1 MSLSRAS
8 SDKDRAR
15 LKLAVRRQVKAC
27 GGQESAA
34 SITRVGPQTLSDYGN
49 SLTDRH
55 RDTHCPLD
63 VLLDLTLDGG
73 PVALVELCRI
83 AGGVYVPLPTTGA
96 ASDWAREIADV
107 AREGGE
113 AVARLCEALSSGWHH
128 HGRGGA
134 GARAAPR
141 GGRGDRG
148 AGDRRSSSCAHRG
161 GGEAV
166 MSKTSRVREAD
177 VDAALASV
185 DAWLEARRHESGAA
199 PEDGGD
205 GAAAR
210 RRMRDRD
217 GCDAALTRL
226 IIAHRARSL
235 REINRALRDLGAQP
249 VLPARPRRQRRKV
262 RTEREEAAA

>member
-49 SLTDRH
+49 HLSDRH

-113 AVARLCEALSSGWHH
+113 AVARLCEALSSG
-128 HGRGGA
+128 GIITA
-134 GARAAPR
+134 DEIRAMELRREVAEAIEALVAV
-141 GGRGDRG
+141 DRHLL
-148 AGDRRSSSCAHRG
+148 RI
-161 GGEAV
+161 E
-166 MSKTSRVREAD
+166 
-177 VDAALASV
+177 
-185 DAWLEARRHESGAA
+185 ES
-199 PEDGGD
+199 EE
-205 GAAAR
+205 
-210 RRMRDRD
+210 
-217 GCDAALTRL
+217 
-226 IIAHRARSL
+226 RA
-235 REINRALRDLGAQP
+235 
-249 VLPARPRRQRRKV
+249 
-262 RTEREEAAA
+262 